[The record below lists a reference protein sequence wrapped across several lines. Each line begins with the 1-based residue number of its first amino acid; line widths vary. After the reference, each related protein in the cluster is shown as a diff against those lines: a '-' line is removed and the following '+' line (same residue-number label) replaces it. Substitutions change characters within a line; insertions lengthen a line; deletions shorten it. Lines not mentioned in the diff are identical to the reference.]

1 MTDTKSGYLF
11 KFKGGERLVTRQDI
25 LNASSR
31 QPPKRVNSYFVEVNG
46 KRYPVK
52 QLLELASGADSTLF
66 YTDAARRALE
76 ALEFEIGKVP

>member
-1 MTDTKSGYLF
+1 MASSESGYLF
-11 KFKGGERLVTRQDI
+11 RFRGGERLVTREDI
-25 LNASSR
+25 LKAASLR
-31 QPPKRVNSYFVEVNG
+31 APRRVNSYFVEIGG

-52 QLLELASGADSTLF
+52 QLLELASGAEPAQF